1 MRRRASYCTV
11 RRVRTNTPLQ
21 ALTTLNDPVFF
32 VRRPGLGPHILQD
45 GGADPA
51 ARATYGFR
59 RCLTRRPTAPE
70 LQRIL
75 AYYRDEVAY
84 FEKDTKAASL
94 VAKGYTGPAANLPEV
109 AAWTM
114 VSDVLLN
121 LDGAL
126 TEE

>member
-1 MRRRASYCTV
+1 
-11 RRVRTNTPLQ
+11 VRTNTPLQ
-21 ALTTLNDPVFF
+21 ALTTLNDPAFF
-32 VRRPGLGPHILQD
+32 VAAQALGRKILQE
-45 GGADPA
+45 GGPDAA

-70 LQRIL
+70 LDRIL
-75 AYYRDEVAY
+75 TYYRDEIAY
-84 FEKDTKAASL
+84 FQKDLKAANL
-94 VAKGYTGPAANLPEV
+94 VAKGYAGPPANMPEV

-114 VSDVLLN
+114 VSNVLLN

>member
-1 MRRRASYCTV
+1 VYFAAA
-11 RRVRTNTPLQ
+11 Q
-21 ALTTLNDPVFF
+21 ALGRV
-32 VRRPGLGPHILQD
+32 ILQD
-45 GGADPA
+45 GGADPT

-70 LQRIL
+70 LDRIL

-84 FEKDTKAASL
+84 YQKDPKAASL
-94 VAKGYTGPAANLPEV
+94 VAKGYTGPSANLPEA

-114 VSDVLLN
+114 VSNVLLN